1 MKLASGFLFGSAL
14 LLAQGTEYP
23 AVKYRS
29 NYLASYYLSHA
40 PTTTP
45 WSPAWSPDGKWI
57 AVSLHGSIWK
67 IDAKTGEAW
76 ELTHDRRLHSSPAWS
91 PDGKWI
97 VFTADDEWRSIQL
110 AAVNVATGEVR
121 ALTSDDQVYADP
133 AFSPDGSRLA
143 YVSTKGTGNLN
154 LFMRSFRN
162 GDWSSEPV
170 TLSRDNDFG
179 RGRQYFSNQDLHI
192 EPAWLRN
199 GEELLLVSNR
209 GVALGSGH
217 LWRAPAAPGIMSKA
231 RPILTEQSLYRTRP
245 DVAPDGKRLV
255 YSSTAGSGDQFNHLY
270 VLPVDG
276 GQPYKITF
284 GDFDDFHPRWSPDGE
299 QIAYISNEGGLPDLY
314 LFEVNGGAKRKIEI
328 QQKHWKQAVSRL
340 RVTIVDESG
349 SNTAARVSGHASDG
363 KLWAPSTAYAFNARL
378 ASGLKRVYYAEGT
391 FEMTV
396 PAGPFL
402 LEVTKGFE
410 YQPVREEFDLMPGRS
425 REVRVVMKAN
435 SDMTTRG
442 WFNGST
448 HVHMNYG
455 GNIRNTPERL
465 MQMARAQGMHIVS
478 GLVANK
484 DNRIL
489 DWQYFQKGGVAH
501 PVSDPG
507 ARSLLIFGEENRP
520 PFWGHTFYIGLRDH
534 LISPFFTGYEGTAV
548 DSLYP
553 SNTDLFRK
561 AREQGAATGYVHAFG
576 GEGDPL
582 AGGLGG
588 AKAFPVDVALGTI
601 DALEWSAASR
611 GSLIPLFHA
620 WNNDFRVAPVG
631 GEDALANMQDH
642 RPVGIIRTYA
652 WLGSDF
658 SARGWVNAIQQG
670 HTYLSSGPVCDF
682 RVSGQIPGG
691 EVRMD
696 APGEVEITGEAHALA
711 PIRKVVIYRD
721 GQPWKQ
727 VGAKFTEKVRVDRS
741 TWFSLIVEADEIPQ
755 TSPTVYSQAATNCV
769 RVYVGGKPIR
779 NAESARYFLKW
790 IEKLRAMSSAPSL
803 WRTDRERAHVHAQFD
818 EAARIYERRIAEQ

>member
-1 MKLASGFLFGSAL
+1 MTRALPIFLLSL
-14 LLAQGTEYP
+14 SPLLAQGVEYP

-45 WSPAWSPDGKWI
+45 WAPAWSPDGKWI
-57 AVSLHGSIWK
+57 AVSMHGSIWK
-67 IDAKTGEAW
+67 IDPATGEAW
-76 ELTHDRRLHSSPAWS
+76 ELTHDRRLHSAPAWS

-110 AAVNVATGEVR
+110 AAVNPATGEVR

-143 YVSTKGTGNLN
+143 YVTTKGTGNLHVAV
-154 LFMRSFRN
+154 RAFRD
-162 GDWSSEPV
+162 GDWSGQPV
-170 TLSRDNDFG
+170 ALTRDSDFG
-179 RGRQYFSNQDLHI
+179 RGRQYFSQWDLHI
-192 EPAWLRN
+192 EPAWLR
-199 GEELLLVSNR
+199 GGSELLLVSNR
-209 GVALGSGH
+209 GVALGSGN
-217 LWRAPAAPGIMSKA
+217 LWRVPVTPDAMTRA

-255 YSSTAGSGDQFNHLY
+255 YASTAGAADQFNHLY
-270 VLPVDG
+270 VLPVNG
-276 GQPYKITF
+276 GQPYKLTF
-284 GDFDDFHPRWSPDGE
+284 GDFDDFHPRWSPDAE
-299 QIAYISNEGGLPDLY
+299 SIAYISNEGGLPELY
-314 LFEVNGGAKRKIEI
+314 VLETNGGGKRKVTPAN
-328 QQKHWKQAVSRL
+328 KHWKQPMSRL
-340 RVTIVDESG
+340 RVNLVDESG
-349 SNTAARVSGHASDG
+349 RPTAARISGHASDG
-363 KLWAPSTAYAFNARL
+363 KLWAPANAYVFNARL
-378 ASGLKRVYYAEGT
+378 ASGLKRIYYAEGSY
-391 FEMTV
+391 EVEV
-396 PAGPFL
+396 PAGKL
-402 LEVTKGFE
+402 VLEVTKGFE
-410 YQPVREEFDLMPGRS
+410 YRPVREELEMAPGQR
-425 REVRVVMKAN
+425 REIRVTMRPN
-435 SDMTTRG
+435 SDMTARG

-455 GNIRNTPERL
+455 GNIRNTPENL
-465 MQMARAQGMHIVS
+465 MLMARAQGMHIVS
-478 GLVANK
+478 ALAANK

-489 DWQYFQKGGVAH
+489 DWQYFRKGGGAH
-501 PVSDPG
+501 PVSDPA
-507 ARSLLIFGEENRP
+507 ARSLLLFGEENRP

-534 LISPFFTGYEGTAV
+534 LISPFFTGYEGTAL

-553 SNTDLFRK
+553 GNTDLFRK
-561 AREQGAATGYVHAFG
+561 ARAQGAATGYVHAFG

-588 AKAFPVDVALGTI
+588 AKGFPVDVALGTV

-620 WNNDFRVAPVG
+620 WNNDFRVTPVG

-652 WLGSDF
+652 WLGADF
-658 SARGWVNAIQQG
+658 SANGWVEAIKKG

-682 RVSGQIPGG
+682 RVAGRIPGD
-691 EVRMD
+691 ELRLD
-696 APGEVEITGEAHALA
+696 APGEVEIAGEARALA
-711 PIRKVVIYRD
+711 PVRKVVIYRD
-721 GQPWKQ
+721 GKPWKQ
-727 VGAKFTEKVRVDRS
+727 VGARFSEKVAVDRS

-755 TSPTVYSQAATNCV
+755 TSPAVYSQAATNCV

-790 IEKLRAMSSAPSL
+790 IEKLRGMSSDPSL

-818 EAARIYERRIAEQ
+818 EAVRVYERRMAE